1 MGYISA
7 ATIKDNVIVWE
18 RDDQGVRRT
27 KTYTPEYY
35 FYVDDPDGEYKT
47 IYDTPVSRV
56 VCKDSFDFRAKKT
69 AFEQADIRVWETD
82 ISAEMRIL
90 SNHYYNADVPKLH
103 ITFLDI
109 EVDYDKNVGFAGVY
123 NPYAPINSVSIFH
136 YHSNQLLVFCV
147 PPDDTWTDERME
159 REVNSVVPIPSDYD
173 TKIVLCANEAE
184 LLELMLDSLEDSDIV
199 CGWNSEFF
207 DFPYIFRRVEITLG
221 KSSIRKLSFP
231 RAKVMVLQEKEVPR
245 FGVDVKT
252 LKLDVVGAGRMYAD
266 YMELYRKYEFGE
278 RSSYKLE
285 AISDIVLVDKET
297 GESLLPKLHYEKS
310 LFDLYREDFAFFVRY
325 NIRDTEIL
333 KGFEDTLAYVELSN
347 QMYHLSTALYQH
359 VSGTLKLAEFAIVN
373 HCHHNLK
380 RVVPNAKLPEID
392 KQIDGALVLEPK
404 TGAHEMLGSIDINSL
419 YPSSIRSI
427 NISPETIRGQFD
439 ETLTAVKHI
448 AAAKFGDDDKLLTL
462 RLESGEEVEATASEW
477 RAWLIDRKWSISGYG
492 TVFDQAKM
500 GIIPAVL
507 ADWYATRKRYQ
518 AMAREADK
526 AGDDAKH
533 DYYDR
538 LQYVYKIK
546 LNSLYGAL
554 SNLYFRFYDLRM
566 GESTTG
572 TGRLILQHQC
582 SKTNEVLTNEYDMYG
597 DAVIYGDTDSTYF
610 KTFAD
615 NVDDAILI
623 ADAVAAKV
631 NASFPDFM
639 RDTFLCTPG
648 FDDIIKAGREIV
660 SDKGIFVEKKR
671 YILHVVDKEGKRK
684 DELKV
689 MGLDTKKTNLPKGV
703 GDMLNGFVERYLKGE
718 TWNNIAQSIVDYKRK
733 LASSENIM
741 DIGLPKGIKNVDKY
755 TNEYILH
762 GDKTRLP
769 GHVAAAIYYNQ
780 CLEKYGDKD
789 SAPIT
794 SGMKIKVFYLKGNH
808 GKFKSIAIPT
818 DNERVPPWFSN
829 FTVDVEAH
837 ILRLV
842 DRPLDNII
850 KAIGEEVPTHHSIK
864 VQSAWVF

>member
-1 MGYISA
+1 MSYISA
-7 ATIKDNVIVWE
+7 ATIKDSVIVWE
-18 RDDQGVRRT
+18 RDGDERRT
-27 KTYTPEYY
+27 NIHTPDYY
-35 FYVDDPDGEYKT
+35 FYVDDPDGKYLT
-47 IYDTPVSRV
+47 IYDTPVSKV
-56 VCKDSFDFRAKKT
+56 KAKNSFDMKSKKESFERAG
-69 AFEQADIRVWETD
+69 IRVWETD

-90 SNHYYNADVPKLH
+90 SNLYYGKPAPKLN

-123 NPYAPINSVSIFH
+123 NPYAPINSISIFH
-136 YHSNQLLVFCV
+136 YNTNELFVFCV
-147 PPDDTWTDERME
+147 PPDDTWTNERMAV
-159 REVNSVVPIPSDYD
+159 EVNSVVPVPSEYK
-173 TKIVLCANEAE
+173 TQIVLCEDE
-184 LLELMLDSLEDSDIV
+184 RQLLELMLEQLVPSDIV

-207 DFPYIFRRVEITLG
+207 DFPYIFRRLEIALG
-221 KSSIRKLSFP
+221 KSSISRLSFP
-231 RAKVMVLQEKEVPR
+231 RAKVMTLQEKDVPR

-252 LKLDVVGAGRMYAD
+252 LKLDVVGAGRMFAD

-285 AISDIVLVDKET
+285 AISDIVLVDKDT

-310 LFDLYREDFAFFVRY
+310 LYELYREDFAYFVRY

-380 RVVPNAKLPEID
+380 RVVPNSKMPEVD

-404 TGAHEMLGSIDINSL
+404 TGVHDLLGSIDINSL

-427 NISPETIRGQFD
+427 NISPEMIRGQFA
-439 ETLTAVKHI
+439 ETLTAVKSI
-448 AAAKFGDDDKLLTL
+448 AAAKYGTEDKLLTL
-462 RLESGEEVEATASEW
+462 KLESGEEVEATASEW
-477 RAWLIDRKWSISGYG
+477 RQWLIDHKWSISGYG
-492 TVFDQAKM
+492 TVFDQSQV

-518 AMAREADK
+518 AMAKDADK
-526 AGDDAKH
+526 AGDDANH

-582 SKTNEVLTNEYDMYG
+582 SKTNEILTGDYDMHG

-610 KTFAD
+610 KTYAD
-615 NVDDAILI
+615 NVEDAILI
-623 ADAVAAKV
+623 ADRVAAKV

-660 SDKGIFVEKKR
+660 SDRGIFVEKKR
-671 YILHVVDKEGKRK
+671 YILHVADKEGKRK

-703 GDMLNGFVERYLKGE
+703 GDMLNSFIERYLKGE
-718 TWNNIAQSIVDYKRK
+718 TWEHIAQSIVDYKTK
-733 LASSENIM
+733 LATSENIM

-755 TNEYILH
+755 TNEYLLV

-769 GHVAAAIYYNQ
+769 GHVAAAIYYNK

-789 SAPIT
+789 STPIT

-818 DNERVPPWFSN
+818 DNERVPPWFEDFN
-829 FTVDVEAH
+829 VDIDAH

-850 KAIGEEVPTHHSIK
+850 KAIGEQVPTKHSIK
-864 VQSAWVF
+864 VQSAWKF

>member
-7 ATIKDNVIVWE
+7 ALIKEEVMVWE
-18 RDDQGVRRT
+18 RDENDVRIT
-27 KTYTPEYY
+27 HPYTPEYY
-35 FYVDDPDGEYKT
+35 FYVDDPEGIYTT

-56 VCKDSFDFRAKKT
+56 VCKNYFDFKEKKT
-69 AFEQADIRVWETD
+69 AFERAGIEVWETD
-82 ISAEMRIL
+82 ISPEMRIL
-90 SNHYYNADVPKLH
+90 SNHYYGADVPKLH

-136 YHSNQLLVFCV
+136 YHSNELIVFCV
-147 PPDDTWTDERME
+147 PPDDTWTQERLVS
-159 REVNSVVPIPSDYD
+159 EVNKNVPVPEEYN
-173 TKIVLCANEAE
+173 TKLVLCTNEQE
-184 LLELMLDSLEDSDIV
+184 LLMGLLDSIKDSDLL

-207 DFPYIFRRVEITLG
+207 DFPYIYRRIEIILG
-221 KSSIRKLSFP
+221 KSHIRHLSFP
-231 RAKVMVLQEKEVPR
+231 RAKVMALQEKEVPR
-245 FGVDVKT
+245 FGVGVKT

-266 YMELYRKYEFGE
+266 YLELYRKYEFGE

-285 AISDIVLVDKET
+285 AISDIVLVDSETKEPI
-297 GESLLPKLHYEKS
+297 LPKLHYEKT
-310 LFDLYREDFAFFVRY
+310 LYDLYREDFGFFVRY

-333 KGFEDTLAYVELSN
+333 KGFEDKLAYVELSN

-359 VSGTLKLAEFAIVN
+359 VSGTLKLAEYAIVN
-373 HCHHNLK
+373 HCHHNIK
-380 RVVPNAKLPEID
+380 RVVPNSKLPEVD

-404 TGAHEMLGSIDINSL
+404 IGAHDLLGSIDINSL

-427 NISPETIRGQFD
+427 NISPETIRGQFA
-439 ETLTAVKHI
+439 ENMAAVKLI
-448 AAAKFGDDDKLLTL
+448 ASAKHGEVSKLLTM
-462 RLESGEEVEATASEW
+462 RMEDGSEVEATATEW
-477 RAWLIDRKWSISGYG
+477 RNWLLERKWAISGYG
-492 TVFDQAKM
+492 TVFDQTKM

-518 AMAREADK
+518 AMARDADK

-582 SKTNEVLTNEYDMYG
+582 SKTNEVITSEYDMYG
-597 DAVIYGDTDSTYF
+597 DAIIYGDTDSTYF
-610 KTFAD
+610 KTYAT
-615 NVDDAILI
+615 NIDDAIKI

-639 RDTFLCTPG
+639 RDTFLCTTG
-648 FDDIIKAGREIV
+648 YDDIIKAGREIV
-660 SDKGIFVEKKR
+660 SDRGIFVEKKR

-703 GDMLNGFVERYLKGE
+703 GDKLNGFVERYLKGE
-718 TWNNIAQSIVDYKRK
+718 QWDAIAQSIVDYKIQ
-733 LASSENIM
+733 LSTVENIM

-755 TNEYILH
+755 TSEYSLH

-769 GHVAAAIYYNQ
+769 GHVAAAIYYNL
-780 CLEKYGDKD
+780 CLEKYDDRD
-789 SAPIT
+789 SIPIT
-794 SGMKIKVFYLKGNH
+794 SGMKIKVFYLKGQH

-818 DNERVPPWFSN
+818 DNDKVPPWFTD
-829 FTVDVEAH
+829 FEVDVEAH

-842 DRPLDNII
+842 DNPLSNII
-850 KAIGEEVPTHHSIK
+850 KAIGEEVPTQHSIK